1 MTDTRPMVHP
11 DVATASRHEDTFQV
25 VLHND
30 DVNSMERV
38 VLSLMRVFRHSA
50 ELAAK
55 IMLEAHDY
63 GRAVAEVE
71 AETPARQHCDQ
82 LKTFGLTATV
92 EKI

>member
-1 MTDTRPMVHP
+1 MTDTRHAVHP
-11 DVATASRHEDTFQV
+11 DAETTSKHEDTYQV

-55 IMLEAHDY
+55 IMLEAHDR

-82 LKTFGLTATV
+82 LKSLGLVATV